1 MNMLKSKCH
10 TKFILLC
17 HKSVRYYLGKN
28 AGFIFACFCDDEN
41 FVWQQGK
48 LRVFQCVA
56 SFGVTHFFMP
66 FCVYRKQNVN
76 TQICAKGIWLMVFS
90 STVFL
95 FLFLPALLLL
105 YYFPGI
111 ESRTWKNTVLLLF
124 SIGFYAWGEPIFVFI
139 MLISVLIN
147 WWLGLRIE
155 NEEIHRKRKAWLT
168 AAIVLDVALLAVF
181 KYASFISESIA
192 SLFGNN
198 SLILNIALPIGISFF
213 TFQMMSYVFDVY
225 YKTASAQKNPFY
237 VALYI
242 TLFPQLIA
250 GPIVRYNEVEHDILY
265 RQESFGEVAEGVK
278 RFIYGLGKKVLIANY
293 MAQIA
298 DNVFDNPSM
307 HTVSI
312 VWLGAIAYTL
322 QIYYDFSG
330 YSDMAIGL
338 GKMFGFHFSEN
349 FRYPYTA
356 GRITEYWQRWH
367 ISLTTWFRDY
377 VYIPLG
383 GSRVKRSKWIRN
395 LFIVW
400 ALTGIWH
407 GADWTFLLCGL
418 GWFACLLTEKLT
430 GLADKRSTVL
440 SHVYTMLI
448 IILAWVIFRSDS
460 VASGIRYMGEMF
472 GIGCGFGWNAA
483 WEILRRTWLVL
494 LLAVIG
500 IFPIIPKFRNSTA
513 AEKLPWL
520 ENAFLIVVFISSILQ
535 IVSDMYNP
543 FIYFNF

>member
-1 MNMLKSKCH
+1 
-10 TKFILLC
+10 
-17 HKSVRYYLGKN
+17 
-28 AGFIFACFCDDEN
+28 
-41 FVWQQGK
+41 
-48 LRVFQCVA
+48 
-56 SFGVTHFFMP
+56 
-66 FCVYRKQNVN
+66 
-76 TQICAKGIWLMVFS
+76 
-90 STVFL
+90 
-95 FLFLPALLLL
+95 
-105 YYFPGI
+105 
-111 ESRTWKNTVLLLF
+111 
-124 SIGFYAWGEPIFVFI
+124 

-147 WWLGLRIE
+147 WWVGLHIE
-155 NEEIHRKRKAWLT
+155 KENIHKKRKAWLT
-168 AAIVLDVALLAVF
+168 AAIIVNVAILAFF
-181 KYASFISESIA
+181 KYASFISENIA
-192 SLFGNN
+192 AIFGNER
-198 SLILNIALPIGISFF
+198 LILNIVLPIGISFF

-225 YKTASAQKNPFY
+225 YRTASAQKNPFY

-250 GPIVRYNEVEHDILY
+250 GPIVRYSEVERDILH
-265 RQESFGEVAEGVK
+265 RRETFDEVTEGVK

-349 FRYPYTA
+349 FRYPYMS
-356 GRITEYWQRWH
+356 GRITEFWRRWH
-367 ISLTTWFRDY
+367 ISLSTWFRDY

-383 GSRVKRSKWIRN
+383 GNRVKRSKWICN
-395 LFIVW
+395 LFVVW

-407 GADWTFLLCGL
+407 GANWTFLLWGL
-418 GWFACLLTEKLT
+418 VWFVSLLTEKLT
-430 GLADKRSTVL
+430 GLSTKRSTVL
-440 SHVYTMLI
+440 SHICTMLI

-460 VASGIRYMGEMF
+460 IAAGVRYMGEMF

-483 WEILRRTWLVL
+483 WQTLRGTWFVL

-500 IFPIIPKFRNSTA
+500 SFPIIPKFRNSTA
-513 AEKLPWL
+513 AKKLSWL
-520 ENAFLIVVFISSILQ
+520 ENAFLIVVFIGSLLQ
-535 IVSDMYNP
+535 IVGGTYNP